1 MSPSENNK
9 QGRGSQEGL
18 WGALVAS
25 SSLPCA
31 LYEDLVWFLARAAL
45 THPQLHIFRQQFPA
59 FTYFHS
65 LASHLIQRGIFSIL
79 QMITSEAQN

>member
-9 QGRGSQEGL
+9 QGQGSQEGL

-59 FTYFHS
+59 FTVLPFPRFPLDTARHFFY
-65 LASHLIQRGIFSIL
+65 LTDDNI
-79 QMITSEAQN
+79 